1 MKDEVEKMKKGS
13 MVRKTIIASI
23 MTLALAGQC
32 FAGTVPFTDISGIA
46 GKDKIISLQEQG
58 IIKGNGSGLFAPD
71 APVTAAQGIQLL
83 VNAFDLNID
92 NIRFIKA
99 PKASD
104 YFKNAKDN
112 AWYADAF
119 IIISFSG
126 LDLPSDL
133 NPNAKW
139 TREEFTHHLVK
150 LMEKQGNLPM
160 IDLKPVDISDSSQ
173 MDVLYSGSIQRA
185 LLYKLAELDADGGFR
200 PKEAVT
206 RADAAVQIYN
216 SLEYLQAHPAAK
228 AQ

>member
-1 MKDEVEKMKKGS
+1 MKRQSIAK
-13 MVRKTIIASI
+13 KTIIASVL
-23 MTLALAGQC
+23 TLALAGQC
-32 FAGTVPFTDISGIA
+32 FAGTVPFTDISGVA

-58 IIKGNGSGLFAPD
+58 ILKGNGSGLFVPD

-92 NIRFIKA
+92 NIRFIKE

-104 YFKNAKDN
+104 YFKNARDN

-133 NPNAKW
+133 DPNAKW
-139 TREEFTHHLVK
+139 TREEFTYYLVQ
-150 LMEKQGNLPM
+150 LMEKQGNLPL
-160 IDLKPVDISDSSQ
+160 INLIPADISDDAQ
-173 MDVLYSGSIQRA
+173 MNILYSGAIQRA
-185 LLYKLAELDADGGFR
+185 LVYKLTQLDADGGFR

-206 RADAAVQIYN
+206 RADAAAQVYQA
-216 SLEYLQAHPAAK
+216 LEYLKAHPAP
-228 AQ
+228 QVQ

>member
-1 MKDEVEKMKKGS
+1 
-13 MVRKTIIASI
+13 

-46 GKDKIISLQEQG
+46 GKDKIVSLQEQG
-58 IIKGNGSGLFAPD
+58 VIKGNGSGLFAPY

-112 AWYADAF
+112 AWYSNAF

-133 NPNAKW
+133 DPNAKW
-139 TREEFTHHLVK
+139 TREEFTNYLVT
-150 LMEKQGNLPM
+150 LMEKQGNLPL
-160 IDLKPVDISDSSQ
+160 INLIPTDISDSAK
-173 MDVLYSGSIQRA
+173 MNILYSGAIQRA
-185 LLYKLAELDADGGFR
+185 LVYKLVQLDADGGFR
-200 PKEAVT
+200 PTEAIT

-216 SLEYLQAHPAAK
+216 ALEYLKTHPAP
-228 AQ
+228 QVQ

>member
-1 MKDEVEKMKKGS
+1 MLV
-13 MVRKTIIASI
+13 
-23 MTLALAGQC
+23 LAGQC
-32 FAGTVPFTDISGIA
+32 FAGIVPFSDINGIA

-58 IIKGNGSGLFAPD
+58 IVKGNGSGLFAPN

-92 NIRFIKA
+92 NIRFIKE

-104 YFKNAKDN
+104 YFKNAKDS

-126 LDLPSDL
+126 LELPADLD
-133 NPNAKW
+133 PNAKW
-139 TREEFTHHLVK
+139 TREEFTHYLVK
-150 LMEKQGNLPM
+150 LMEDRGNLPM
-160 IDLKPVDISDSSQ
+160 INLKLVDISDGGQ
-173 MDVLYSGSIQRA
+173 LDVLYSGSIQRA
-185 LLYKLAELDADGGFR
+185 LLYKLTELDADGGFR

-206 RADAAVQIYN
+206 RADAAVQVYQA
-216 SLEYLQAHPAAK
+216 LEYLKAHPASQ

>member
-1 MKDEVEKMKKGS
+1 MNRRSIVK
-13 MVRKTIIASI
+13 KTIIASVL
-23 MTLALAGQC
+23 TLALAGQC

-58 IIKGNGSGLFAPD
+58 IIKGGGSGLFAPD
-71 APVTAAQGIQLL
+71 APLTAAQGIQLL

-104 YFKNAKDN
+104 YFKNARDN

-126 LDLPSDL
+126 LELPSDL
-133 NPNAKW
+133 DPNAKW
-139 TREEFTHHLVK
+139 TREEFTHYLVQ
-150 LMEKQGNLPM
+150 LMEKQGNLPL
-160 IDLKPVDISDSSQ
+160 INLIPADICDSDQ
-173 MDVLYSGSIQRA
+173 MNILYSGSIQRA
-185 LLYKLAELDADGGFR
+185 LVYKLVELDADGGFR
-200 PKEAVT
+200 PKDAVS
-206 RADAAVQIYN
+206 RADAAVQVYQA
-216 SLEYLQAHPAAK
+216 LEYLKAHPAPQ

>member
-1 MKDEVEKMKKGS
+1 MKKRS
-13 MVRKTIIASI
+13 IFKKTIIASVL
-23 MTLALAGQC
+23 TLALAGQC
-32 FAGTVPFTDISGIA
+32 FAGAVPFTDISGIA
-46 GKDKIISLQEQG
+46 GKDKIVSLQEQG

-104 YFKNAKDN
+104 YFKHAKDN
-112 AWYADAF
+112 AWYSEAF

-133 NPNAKW
+133 DPSAKW
-139 TREEFTHHLVK
+139 TREEFTNYLVT
-150 LMEKQGNLPM
+150 LMEQQGNLPL
-160 IDLKPVDISDSSQ
+160 INLIPTEISDSAK
-173 MDVLYSGSIQRA
+173 MNILYSGAIQRA
-185 LLYKLAELDADGGFR
+185 LVYKLVQLDADGGFR
-200 PKEAVT
+200 PAEAVT

-216 SLEYLQAHPAAK
+216 ALEYLKAHPAP
-228 AQ
+228 QVQ

>member
-1 MKDEVEKMKKGS
+1 MEKSS
-13 MVRKTIIASI
+13 MARKTIITAV

-46 GKDKIISLQEQG
+46 GKAKIISLQEQG
-58 IIKGNGSGLFAPD
+58 VIKGNGSGLFAPD
-71 APVTAAQGIQLL
+71 APMTAAQGIQLL

-104 YFKNAKDN
+104 YFKNARDD

-126 LDLPSDL
+126 LELPSDL
-133 NPNAKW
+133 DPNTKW
-139 TREEFTHHLVK
+139 TREEFTHYLVK

-200 PKEAVT
+200 PKEPVT
-206 RADAAVQIYN
+206 RADAAIVVCQA
-216 SLEYLQAHPAAK
+216 LEYLKAHPSP
-228 AQ
+228 QVQ